1 MNYKLFKPITK
12 PNGETIAEVTIKEEY
27 TGRDNKAI
35 GNSKGN
41 GDAEIALVV
50 CATGLSEN
58 TVLNMNS
65 RDVNAIAEAAANFL
79 ANGGA

>member
-1 MNYKLFKPITK
+1 MDYRLKVPVTK
-12 PNGETIAEVTIKEEY
+12 PNGEKIESVTIREQY

-35 GNSKGN
+35 GNCKGN

-58 TVLNMNS
+58 TVLNMS
-65 RDVNAIAEAAANFL
+65 SCDVNAIAEVAANFL